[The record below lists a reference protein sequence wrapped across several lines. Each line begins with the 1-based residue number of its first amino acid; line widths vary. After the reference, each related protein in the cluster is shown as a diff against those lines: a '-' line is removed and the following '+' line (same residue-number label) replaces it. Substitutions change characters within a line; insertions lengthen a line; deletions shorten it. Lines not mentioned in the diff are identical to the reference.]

1 MTIEEL
7 QTVSDL
13 QDGSRAYPSRRV
25 EHHIQSEDDP
35 SLDTIVEF
43 VERRGDVLLARGR
56 NGIDY
61 AVSGTGSYELKT
73 VRKWLKS

>member
-13 QDGSRAYPSRRV
+13 QDGSRAYPGRHV
-25 EHHIQSEDDP
+25 AHYIQSEDDP

-61 AVSGTGSYELKT
+61 AVSGTGRYELKT

>member
-1 MTIEEL
+1 MIIDQL
-7 QTVSDL
+7 GSVHDL
-13 QDGSRAYPSRRV
+13 QPGERAYPGRHV
-25 EHHIQSEDDP
+25 AHHIQSEDDP

-61 AVSGTGSYELKT
+61 AVSGTGRYELKT